1 MKPGNTPLVE
11 FRELAPDGTRL
22 FAKLEWYNPTGS
34 IKDRPAWRMFHQAVR
49 DGKLLPGMPLIEAT
63 SGNTGIG
70 LARIALINKHP
81 MTICLPASATAERKQ
96 LLRAYGADLIEVDG
110 GPNDAIAHAR
120 QLVDEGHGH
129 MCYQYGNPA
138 NPASHEFGTSLE
150 IQRDWPLEAPPDH
163 LFCAYGTGG
172 TITGNSRAMKRFHPD
187 IEIHS
192 VEPFVDDPI
201 GGMRSQDDPFQPP
214 VADLSLVDHRHE
226 VHKKAA
232 EDMVLITMN
241 TEGHFAGTSSGAI
254 IHAAVEHLDARGGTA
269 VMLLPDAGWKYLSGN
284 PWSEAT
290 EPARS
295 DVATNGRQPTPAL
308 AR

>member
-11 FRELAPDGTRL
+11 FRELAPKGTRL

-34 IKDRPAWRMFHQAVR
+34 IKDRPAWRMFHQAVE
-49 DGKLLPGMPLIEAT
+49 DGDLLPGMPLIEAT

-81 MTICLPASATAERKQ
+81 MTICLPAKSTEERKQ

-110 GPNDAIAHAR
+110 GPNDAIAYAR
-120 QLVDEGHGH
+120 HLVDEGHGY

-138 NPASHEFGTSLE
+138 NPAAHEFGTSVE

-172 TITGNSRAMKRFHPD
+172 TLTGNSRAMKRFHP
-187 IEIHS
+187 ELQVHS
-192 VEPFVDDPI
+192 VEEFMDDPI
-201 GGMRSQDDPFQPP
+201 GGMRSQEDPFQPP
-214 VADLSLVDHRHE
+214 VADLSLVDRRHQIR
-226 VHKKAA
+226 KKTA

-241 TEGHFAGTSSGAI
+241 TEGHFVGTSSGAI
-254 IHAAVEHLDARGGTA
+254 IHAAVEYLETHGGTA

-284 PWSEAT
+284 PWAEAT
-290 EPARS
+290 E
-295 DVATNGRQPTPAL
+295 ATGARQPVPAL
-308 AR
+308 AGTG